1 MRVEKSDEFLY
12 LEKAGASYGLTGAG
26 CVSRVVHRKAKS
38 AERRS
43 SRVSRIFAAHLAD
56 IVWFAKPFDLSSRTK
71 AGIRNRQAVGLP
83 HDLNSV

>member
-56 IVWFAKPFDLSSRTK
+56 IVWFAKPLIS
-71 AGIRNRQAVGLP
+71 QAVPKPAYGTDKLLACP
-83 HDLNSV
+83 TI